1 MKLAQTETP
10 NTGFLATRPNC
21 CNFFPALGYGF
32 GFVCLICIIS
42 NVGGC
47 LIPFMKLRLYQRLL
61 MFCVAMGAGVMVS
74 TGCLVLIPEVRFW
87 DNIIQ
92 LLTIEALDMM

>member
-1 MKLAQTETP
+1 MKNCIKDWSQSSP
-10 NTGFLATRPNC
+10 NVAT
-21 CNFFPALGYGF
+21 FFPALGYGF

-87 DNIIQ
+87 DNIFQYDIVVYV
-92 LLTIEALDMM
+92 L